1 VPRKKEKNM
10 KRICAVLGL
19 ALLAGC
25 GNTPNN
31 SDCPRKDKSCGKS
44 LTHTESSTTQQ
55 KEVVQEVAPVL
66 ENVTPSK

>member
-25 GNTPNN
+25 GNNPSS

-44 LTHTESSTTQQ
+44 LTNVESSTEQ
-55 KEVVQEVAPVL
+55 KEVAQEVL